1 MTNLCLKRVIW
12 PLPYLTSRTVIPSM
26 DKQILANWED
36 YATVKQ
42 WKRGLKVNSHSNRL
56 SEKTLESLRIWM
68 PLFVEYTQK
77 SPDEIIEEALNGK
90 ETIRTRL
97 SDFCTWLQQEKEKKF
112 NASVNAAYSVIRGF
126 YSHNDVNTQKIR
138 SPKLKP
144 TEVQNTDDLVPLF
157 DIVDMDG
164 QKKKILRCTF
174 IRDYLECMA
183 YRDKVVNMC
192 LISCGMD
199 DGDLL
204 KLPLATI
211 RYQDPNSERIFI
223 RNFRNKTGEI
233 INTFFTKETTK
244 IIKSY
249 EQKYRKD
256 APDSEPIFSKKK
268 SLLKQS
274 FAKNHGRQFD
284 GENDDLDFEAIDPHI
299 LTINNR
305 NAVKKLEKLLSSQEK
320 SVKFLQSKKQ
330 SPLRPKRWR
339 KLFNDV
345 CDAAGVPTDI
355 KRIFMGKS
363 DPANKPYGGKS
374 KQDLEMYYEMVESN
388 LTIFSEPDTK
398 PSSHETEELKRQ
410 MEEMK
415 RQQVDE
421 NARRDQALEYLMK
434 KEREREEK
442 SKKF

>member
-1 MTNLCLKRVIW
+1 M
-12 PLPYLTSRTVIPSM
+12 SM
-26 DKQILANWED
+26 DKQVLANWED

-77 SPDEIIEEALNGK
+77 TPDEIIEEALNGK
-90 ETIRTRL
+90 ETVRSRL

-138 SPKLKP
+138 APKLKP

-157 DIVDMDG
+157 DIVEVDG
-164 QKKKILRCTF
+164 QKKKVLRRAF

-183 YRDKVVNMC
+183 YRDKVINMC

-223 RNFRNKTGEI
+223 RNFRNKTGES

-244 IIKSY
+244 LVKSY

-256 APDSEPIFSKKK
+256 APDSEPIFSKNK

-274 FAKNHGRQFD
+274 FAKNYGRQFD
-284 GENDDLDFEAIDPHI
+284 RVTDDLDFEAIDPHI
-299 LTINNR
+299 LAMNNR
-305 NAVKKLEKLLSSQEK
+305 NAVKKLEKLMSSQEN

-339 KLFNDV
+339 KLFNDA

-363 DPANKPYGGKS
+363 DPANKPYGGKA
-374 KQDLEMYYEMVESN
+374 KQDLEMYYELVEPN
-388 LTIFSEPDTK
+388 LTVFSEVKSESTK
-398 PSSHETEELKRQ
+398 ETEELKQ
-410 MEEMK
+410 E
-415 RQQVDE
+415 VDE
-421 NARRDQALEYLMK
+421 LKKQLKKDKSELLEMLSDKLEQMR
-434 KEREREEK
+434 KEGYIPK
-442 SKKF
+442 